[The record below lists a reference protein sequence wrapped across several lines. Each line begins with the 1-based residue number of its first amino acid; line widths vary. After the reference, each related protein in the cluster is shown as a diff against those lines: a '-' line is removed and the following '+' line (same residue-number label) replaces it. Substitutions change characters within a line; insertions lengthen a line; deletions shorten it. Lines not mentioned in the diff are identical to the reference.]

1 MFLRNPV
8 YVHLVSPSTEDH
20 RYARIKQ
27 VFYLTTQ
34 EKKKKNHMIMSLL
47 RDCSSHSLA
56 TTHTATSGKWYQSY
70 WLNTDNGYRSKP
82 LLGKSLECKY

>member
-1 MFLRNPV
+1 
-8 YVHLVSPSTEDH
+8 
-20 RYARIKQ
+20 
-27 VFYLTTQ
+27 
-34 EKKKKNHMIMSLL
+34 MIMSLL